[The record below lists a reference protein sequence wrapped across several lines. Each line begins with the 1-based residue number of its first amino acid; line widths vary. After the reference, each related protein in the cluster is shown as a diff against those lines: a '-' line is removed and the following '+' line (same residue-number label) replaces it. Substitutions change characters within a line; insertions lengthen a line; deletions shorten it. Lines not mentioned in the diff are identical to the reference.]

1 LRGTSRATPHFRGG
15 PYPTKQLQLANV
27 TLQDLSYVYFASR
40 GIPMDQRVY
49 QRHASLCPSM
59 TDEYAL
65 SYLARPTMTAYG
77 RPAKRLGN
85 GGVNP
90 DYPVI
95 GS

>member
-1 LRGTSRATPHFRGG
+1 
-15 PYPTKQLQLANV
+15 
-27 TLQDLSYVYFASR
+27 
-40 GIPMDQRVY
+40 MDQRVY